1 MFALPFWLETVC
13 RHLGAPG
20 APHIAAV
27 YEAERLVGVAPLT
40 LEGRTAHFLGTH
52 EVCDYQDIVVA
63 PGKGPA
69 VMAAVIDHLRRQGID
84 RLDLRTLRP
93 DAVVLDALKTVYP
106 GQVESA
112 LSPDEVTF
120 EIGLPDSWEGYLQQL
135 NGKQRHEV
143 RRKLRRLES
152 HGPYAYRLVDGGDG
166 LDEACDT
173 FVSLFRKNRSDKAD
187 FMSGAMVDYFHDQIR
202 ALARH
207 GLLRLHFLAVDA
219 QPVATVLCFDY
230 GGVRYLYNSGYDEHY
245 EPLSVGILSKIF
257 SIDAAIAMG
266 CRRYDFLK
274 GQEIYK
280 KRIGGQ
286 EVGLHRCQI
295 SI

>member
-20 APHIAAV
+20 EPHIAAV
-27 YEAERLVGVAPLT
+27 YEADRLLGVAPLA

-63 PGKGPA
+63 PGKSQA

-93 DAVVLDALKTVYP
+93 DAVVLDALKTVSP

-120 EIGLPDSWEGYLQQL
+120 EIGLPDTWEGYLQQL
-135 NGKQRHEV
+135 SGKQRHEV

-219 QPVATVLCFDY
+219 LPVATVLCFDY
-230 GGVRYLYNSGYDEHY
+230 GGIRYLYNSGYDEHY

-257 SIDAAIAMG
+257 SIDAAIATG